1 MSGYDTGGG
10 TGQGFSNMI
19 SFDGNFFNSMNLSVS
34 LRDLFNASPF
44 SYPKRYLLSR
54 KTSVL
59 DTKVSMASCLN
70 SSMIGS
76 TSQRFQTFLQNP
88 FVKKISQR
96 SIHTFLHRNIGTI
109 QPSLSTEFISI
120 DYEGINLTL

>member
-1 MSGYDTGGG
+1 MSGIGDGGDG
-10 TGQGFSNMI
+10 VYGMI
-19 SFDGNFFNSMNLSVS
+19 SFDVNSFFNSMNLSVG
-34 LRDLFNASPF
+34 LRDLFNVSPL
-44 SYPKRYLLSR
+44 SYSKRYLPSR

-59 DTKVSMASCLN
+59 DTTVSMASSLN

-96 SIHTFLHRNIGTI
+96 SIHTFPHRNIGFI
-109 QPSLSTEFISI
+109 QPSLSTESISV
-120 DYEGINLTL
+120 DYEGINLTF